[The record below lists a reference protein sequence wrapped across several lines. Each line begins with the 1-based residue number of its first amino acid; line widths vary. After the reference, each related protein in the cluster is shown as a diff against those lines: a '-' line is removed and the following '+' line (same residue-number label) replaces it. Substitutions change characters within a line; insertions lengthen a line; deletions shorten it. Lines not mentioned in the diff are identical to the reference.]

1 MTLLRAPARALV
13 TAAAC
18 LLVAGCGQPGS
29 GAVAD
34 DQPSVLGPPPGSS
47 PSPSPSDY
55 QAPIKT
61 MGSGGLQDATPEPP
75 LTVPAFGRAMAA
87 YCSDY
92 YTTQREAEEKYLGSA
107 PQIRVTFARANAANT
122 HRTERQLER
131 MTPPAKLASTFGEF
145 VENARRISDDRQSM
159 LRSTQATG
167 EDGRAG
173 ADLDDVLEERWA
185 VATRLRAPLWGG
197 KRPPPRGRTPRCATA
212 SPPRRKR
219 PPSSPSPARGPRR
232 PTRSAPAANSS
243 RRGSS
248 RTRPRVCTFGRWRT
262 PRRTRSPTTS
272 RWCRWRA
279 WRTCPRPS
287 TTSRSAGAGAPR
299 TATCGCSSSTAPG
312 W

>member
-29 GAVAD
+29 GSAAD
-34 DQPSVLGPPPGSS
+34 DRPSVLGPPSGSS

-61 MGSGGLQDATPEPP
+61 MGSGGLQDATPQPP

-107 PQIRVTFARANAANT
+107 PQIRVTFARANAANA

-185 VATRLRAPLWGG
+185 LATRLHAPLCDG
-197 KRPPPRGRTPRCATA
+197 KLPPAQEAAVVAVAREWATSTDPVGA
-212 SPPRRKR
+212 CRELVSP
-219 PPSSPSPARGPRR
+219 
-232 PTRSAPAANSS
+232 
-243 RRGSS
+243 
-248 RTRPRVCTFGRWRT
+248 WILEDQ
-262 PRRTRSPTTS
+262 
-272 RWCRWRA
+272 
-279 WRTCPRPS
+279 
-287 TTSRSAGAGAPR
+287 
-299 TATCGCSSSTAPG
+299 ATCVHIRTMENTPPYALPDDIQVVSVAGVEDLSATVDYLKIGGCGCAPDG
-312 W
+312 YVRLFFVDGAWLVNQSEE